1 MNGEIEY
8 VAFDADDTLWVN
20 ELFFYEYEK
29 EFCFLTKEYLPSSVV
44 SQKLYDMEM
53 SNISLYGYG
62 LKGMMLC
69 MIELACKIVDAEAL
83 PHCIFEIIRQGK
95 ELLQKPVVLLDGVTR
110 VLTKLSEKYK
120 LVLVTKG
127 DLVDQERKVHKSGL
141 EEYFCHIE
149 IMSDKQRSDYLQ
161 LINRLGCLPEH
172 FLMVGNSLRSDVLP
186 VLELGAFAAYVPYS
200 ITWQH
205 EQVEQPSIA
214 HPHFVQLKDITEILN
229 LL

>member
-69 MIELACKIVDAEAL
+69 MIELACKIVDAEA
-83 PHCIFEIIRQGK
+83 F
-95 ELLQKPVVLLDGVTR
+95 
-110 VLTKLSEKYK
+110 
-120 LVLVTKG
+120 
-127 DLVDQERKVHKSGL
+127 
-141 EEYFCHIE
+141 
-149 IMSDKQRSDYLQ
+149 
-161 LINRLGCLPEH
+161 
-172 FLMVGNSLRSDVLP
+172 
-186 VLELGAFAAYVPYS
+186 
-200 ITWQH
+200 
-205 EQVEQPSIA
+205 
-214 HPHFVQLKDITEILN
+214 
-229 LL
+229 